1 MVDTLLRS
9 LRDRVIDENEPLA
22 GLLRKCLLLGAETRS
37 DSLRQWARF
46 ELNGYGDDVE
56 IVPAHRQIPTPP
68 IFLDYVS
75 GYTFATNQML
85 DRMELPAKA
94 REYVSESLAFRQPV
108 EELERLA
115 TQKSFG
121 FATTGLAVAK
131 YFMNQE
137 TGPFQQVVGLRFK
150 MQGSVVAGILGQ
162 IRTRLVDL
170 IADLSADTP
179 LTELPGKE
187 QVDAAVGHR
196 IGTQYNTTIH
206 TASGATAIGTRATA
220 VIEQGVP
227 ADLLAL
233 IEEARKAAQQLED
246 ERQEELLDAIECLR
260 AEASK
265 ATGADTGEM
274 VKRAGRVRQ
283 LAQRIGVPSLVAAVG
298 GAVEAAVGIAMAGG
312 FG

>member
-1 MVDTLLRS
+1 
-9 LRDRVIDENEPLA
+9 
-22 GLLRKCLLLGAETRS
+22 
-37 DSLRQWARF
+37 
-46 ELNGYGDDVE
+46 
-56 IVPAHRQIPTPP
+56 
-68 IFLDYVS
+68 
-75 GYTFATNQML
+75 
-85 DRMELPAKA
+85 
-94 REYVSESLAFRQPV
+94 
-108 EELERLA
+108 
-115 TQKSFG
+115 
-121 FATTGLAVAK
+121 
-131 YFMNQE
+131 MNQE

-196 IGTQYNTTIH
+196 IGTQYNRTIH
-206 TASGATAIGTRATA
+206 TASGPTAIGTRATA
-220 VIEQGVP
+220 VIEQGVS
-227 ADLLAL
+227 ADLFAL

-246 ERQEELLDAIECLR
+246 KRQEELLDAIECLS

-265 ATGADTGEM
+265 AAGADTGEM

-283 LAQRIGVPSLVAAVG
+283 LAEKIGVPSLTAAVG